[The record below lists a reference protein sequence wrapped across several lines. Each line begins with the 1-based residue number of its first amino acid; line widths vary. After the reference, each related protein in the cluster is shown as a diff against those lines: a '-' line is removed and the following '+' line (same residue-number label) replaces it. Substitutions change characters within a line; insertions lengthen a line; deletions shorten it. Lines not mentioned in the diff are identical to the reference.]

1 MRRFEIVKGVE
12 NVDDVKKPQ
21 RSTKHSAG
29 YDFFAMEDVEIKP
42 IPDTK
47 VVFVKTGVKAK
58 FGEDEVLKLYN
69 RSSNT
74 KKGLI
79 LANGVGVIDSDYYN
93 NENNDGEIIFAFCN
107 ISNET
112 IIIHKGDKIGQG
124 IFEKFLLT
132 DDDEAN
138 AERVGGFG
146 STGV

>member
-58 FGEDEVLKLYN
+58 FEDDEVLKLYN

-79 LANGVGVIDSDYYN
+79 LANGVGVIDSDYYS
-93 NENNDGEIIFAFCN
+93 NENNDGEIIFAFYN

-112 IIIHKGDKIGQG
+112 IIIHKRDKIGQG

-132 DDDEAN
+132 DDDEAS

>member
-1 MRRFEIVKGVE
+1 
-12 NVDDVKKPQ
+12 
-21 RSTKHSAG
+21 
-29 YDFFAMEDVEIKP
+29 MEDVEIKP

-58 FGEDEVLKLYN
+58 FEDDEVLKLYN

-79 LANGVGVIDSDYYN
+79 LANGVGVIDSDYYS
-93 NENNDGEIIFAFCN
+93 NENNDGEIIFAFYN

-132 DDDEAN
+132 DDDEAS

>member
-58 FGEDEVLKLYN
+58 FEDDEVLKLYN

-79 LANGVGVIDSDYYN
+79 LANGVGVIDSDYYS
-93 NENNDGEIIFAFCN
+93 NENNDGEIIFAFYN

-132 DDDEAN
+132 DDDEAS